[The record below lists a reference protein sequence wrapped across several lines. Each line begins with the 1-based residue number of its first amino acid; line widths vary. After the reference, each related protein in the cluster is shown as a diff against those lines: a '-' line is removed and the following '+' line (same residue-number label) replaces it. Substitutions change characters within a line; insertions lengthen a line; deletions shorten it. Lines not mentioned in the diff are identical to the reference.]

1 MYMKHKELIIATVIT
16 ATITAIITAV
26 ITNLVNQPFNSLFSL
41 GNQTFSTVSL
51 STSDWIPIVL
61 LGAGPMGAAFYT
73 WDAALKRG
81 DPRVIGSLA
90 YITPL
95 TSTLI
100 LVLLGG
106 RQLTWISGLAM
117 ALIVVGAIVGSWDL
131 IRKSSKTYSVSST

>member
-1 MYMKHKELIIATVIT
+1 
-16 ATITAIITAV
+16 
-26 ITNLVNQPFNSLFSL
+26 
-41 GNQTFSTVSL
+41 
-51 STSDWIPIVL
+51 
-61 LGAGPMGAAFYT
+61 MGAAFYT

-100 LVLLGG
+100 LVLVGG
-106 RQLTWISGLAM
+106 RQLTWISALAM

-131 IRKSSKTYSVSST
+131 IRKPSVTNSRIST